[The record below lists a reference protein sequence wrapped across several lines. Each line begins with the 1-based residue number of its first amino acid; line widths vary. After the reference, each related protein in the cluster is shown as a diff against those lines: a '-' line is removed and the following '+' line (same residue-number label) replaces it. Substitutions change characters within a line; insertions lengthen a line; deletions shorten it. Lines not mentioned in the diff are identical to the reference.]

1 MPRLK
6 YIKEGDE
13 MAKLPFSIR
22 VNEDVSIKFKAL
34 AAAMNKDN
42 AETLKTLVE
51 LGKDSL
57 NEDQHTAYE
66 TLLNAWNKDK

>member
-1 MPRLK
+1 
-6 YIKEGDE
+6 

-51 LGKDSL
+51 LGKYSL
-57 NEDQHTAYE
+57 NEDQHAAYE
-66 TLLNAWNKDK
+66 ALLNAWNKDK

>member
-1 MPRLK
+1 
-6 YIKEGDE
+6 
-13 MAKLPFSIR
+13 MAKLPFSVR

-57 NEDQHTAYE
+57 NEDQLAAYE
-66 TLLNAWNKDK
+66 ALLNAWNKDK